1 MAKHVNPS
9 GATPMEIEHKF
20 GEFVENVKA
29 LVANHYETHLPTL
42 DPDEIGVLPGRV
54 YWKIVRRRASGV
66 GGSVYGFVRKA
77 DGAIFKAATWKAPY
91 TKGASAIRGY
101 VTDDWAMDAA
111 TEYGIVYAR

>member
-20 GEFVENVKA
+20 CEFVEGVKEK
-29 LVANHYETHLPTL
+29 VKTHRETNFPSL
-42 DPDEIGVLPGRV
+42 DPVEVRVDKGRV
-54 YWKIVRRRASGV
+54 YWKIVRGT
-66 GGSVYGFVRKA
+66 SVYGFVRKS

-101 VTDDWAMDAA
+101 VTDDWAMDTA
-111 TEYGIVYAR
+111 TEYGIVYAC

>member
-1 MAKHVNPS
+1 MTKHVNPS

-20 GEFVENVKA
+20 CEFVEGVKERIKT
-29 LVANHYETHLPTL
+29 HRETNFPSL
-42 DPDEIGVLPGRV
+42 DPVEVRVDKGRV
-54 YWKIVRRRASGV
+54 YWKIVRGT
-66 GGSVYGFVRKA
+66 SVYGFVRKS

-91 TKGASAIRGY
+91 TKGASAVRGY